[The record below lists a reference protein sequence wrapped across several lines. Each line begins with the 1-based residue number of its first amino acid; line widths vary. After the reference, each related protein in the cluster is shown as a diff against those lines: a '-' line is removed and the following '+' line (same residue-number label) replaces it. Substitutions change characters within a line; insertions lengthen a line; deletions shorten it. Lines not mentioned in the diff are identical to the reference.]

1 MHHIF
6 NSRSYKAIPIAP
18 EVRENSSV
26 LNPHFQGCPETLLK
40 YSSEQDIDCSKIFQ
54 QQPIVYS
61 IE

>member
-6 NSRSYKAIPIAP
+6 NSRSYEAISIAP
-18 EVRENSSV
+18 KVRENSSV
-26 LNPHFQGCPETLLK
+26 LNPHLLGCPKTLLK
-40 YSSEQDIDCSKIFQ
+40 YSSEQGIDCSKTCH